1 MKKEGEKDH
10 MYVIG
15 EKKKIPHL
23 IKVNLIYSYSS
34 KSANPTHRLKGF
46 LLLFFS

>member
-1 MKKEGEKDH
+1 MTTILFVTSDYEKEGEKDH

-23 IKVNLIYSYSS
+23 IKEVNLIYSYS
-34 KSANPTHRLKGF
+34 F
-46 LLLFFS
+46 